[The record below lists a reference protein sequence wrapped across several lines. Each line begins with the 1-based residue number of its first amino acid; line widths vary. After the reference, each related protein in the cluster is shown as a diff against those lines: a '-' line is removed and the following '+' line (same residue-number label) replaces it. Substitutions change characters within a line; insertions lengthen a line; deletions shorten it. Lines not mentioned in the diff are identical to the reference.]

1 MRGLPY
7 GDYVLVETKAPTGYA
22 KPTDPNTTFTVNE
35 DSYKEEAVLSIP
47 NKELT
52 IPQTGGIG
60 TAIFT
65 VIGVALM
72 TISVVS
78 YKRTSEA

>member
-1 MRGLPY
+1 MK
-7 GDYVLVETKAPTGYA
+7 EASTTASYA
-22 KPTDPNTTFTVNE
+22 ENAKKIT
-35 DSYKEEAVLSIP
+35 
-47 NKELT
+47 NKQLT